1 MVPARHQLPLTRT
14 LSLFEQHSELYRPRR
29 PIDVRVVYG
38 DELCGEIENTDI
50 DERKANCYTTGIKKG
65 IKMESIKTAISI
77 DKSLFAQANAL
88 ARKMKVSRSR
98 LFVIALED
106 FIRQQENREI
116 LEKINAVYADEP
128 DEAEKELRRKM
139 RQSFGRLVEG
149 QW

>member
-1 MVPARHQLPLTRT
+1 
-14 LSLFEQHSELYRPRR
+14 
-29 PIDVRVVYG
+29 
-38 DELCGEIENTDI
+38 
-50 DERKANCYTTGIKKG
+50 
-65 IKMESIKTAISI
+65 MESIKTAISI

>member
-1 MVPARHQLPLTRT
+1 
-14 LSLFEQHSELYRPRR
+14 
-29 PIDVRVVYG
+29 
-38 DELCGEIENTDI
+38 
-50 DERKANCYTTGIKKG
+50 
-65 IKMESIKTAISI
+65 MESIKTAISI

-98 LFVIALED
+98 LFVLALED

-116 LEKINAVYADEP
+116 LEKVNAVYGDEP

-139 RQSFGRLVEG
+139 RQSFGRLVKG